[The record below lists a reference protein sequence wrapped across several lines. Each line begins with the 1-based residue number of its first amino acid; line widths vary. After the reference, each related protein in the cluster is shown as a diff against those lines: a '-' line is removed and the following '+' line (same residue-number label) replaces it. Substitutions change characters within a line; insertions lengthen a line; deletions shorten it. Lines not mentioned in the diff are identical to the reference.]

1 MKLSVVIITYNE
13 VLNIERCISSVLDI
27 ADEII
32 VVDSYSTD
40 GTKEICQKYSV
51 SFIEKKWSGYSDQK
65 NHAGSLASNDWIFSI
80 DADEEVSSELK
91 NAILSIKES
100 EFENVVFSVNRL
112 TNYCGKW
119 IRHCGWYPDTK
130 IRIFNRNFV
139 NWDDQ
144 IVHEELKI
152 PGNFKIVNLKGD
164 LNHYSYYTIG
174 DHLRQTQ
181 KFTDLSAQQAVKL
194 GKKAGIEKLILNPVW
209 KFLRDYVIKMGFLDG
224 KSGFNVCRISA
235 YATYLKY
242 KKIRDLNR
250 KKILY

>member
-13 VLNIERCISSVLDI
+13 EQNIERCIKSILEI

-40 GTKEICQKYSV
+40 RTNDICQKYGV
-51 SFIEKKWSGYSDQK
+51 KFFEKKWSGFSDQK
-65 NHAGSLASNDWIFSI
+65 NYADSLASYDWIFSI

-91 NAILSIKES
+91 NAILSIKEKDY
-100 EFENVVFSVNRL
+100 ENLVFSVNRL

-144 IVHEELKI
+144 LVHEELKI
-152 PGNFKIVNLKGD
+152 PDNFKTVNLKGD
-164 LNHYSYYTIG
+164 LNHYSYNSIN
-174 DHLRQTQ
+174 DHLRQTH
-181 KFTDLSAQQAVKL
+181 KFTDLAAEQAVKI
-194 GKKAGIEKLILNPVW
+194 GKKAGIEKLILNPIW
-209 KFLRDYVIKMGFLDG
+209 KFLRDYIIKMGFLDG
-224 KSGFNVCRISA
+224 KSGFNVCWISA

-242 KKIRDLNR
+242 KKIRDLY
-250 KKILY
+250 KK

>member
-13 VLNIERCISSVLDI
+13 EQNIERCIKSILEI
-27 ADEII
+27 AGEII

-40 GTKEICQKYSV
+40 RTKDICQKYGV
-51 SFIEKKWSGYSDQK
+51 KFFEKKWSGYSDQK
-65 NHAGSLASNDWIFSI
+65 NYADSLASYNWIFSI

-91 NAILSIKES
+91 NAILSIKEKDY
-100 EFENVVFSVNRL
+100 ENLVFSVNRL

-144 IVHEELKI
+144 LVHEELKI
-152 PGNFKIVNLKGD
+152 PDNFKTVNLKGD
-164 LNHYSYYTIG
+164 LNHYSYNSIN

-181 KFTDLSAQQAVKL
+181 KFTDLAAEQAVKI
-194 GKKAGIEKLILNPVW
+194 GKKAGIEKLILNPIW
-209 KFLRDYVIKMGFLDG
+209 KFLRDFIIKMGFLDG

-242 KKIRDLNR
+242 KKTRDLY
-250 KKILY
+250 KK

>member
-144 IVHEELKI
+144 IVHEELNI

-209 KFLRDYVIKMGFLDG
+209 KFMRDYVIKMGFLDG

-250 KKILY
+250 KEILY